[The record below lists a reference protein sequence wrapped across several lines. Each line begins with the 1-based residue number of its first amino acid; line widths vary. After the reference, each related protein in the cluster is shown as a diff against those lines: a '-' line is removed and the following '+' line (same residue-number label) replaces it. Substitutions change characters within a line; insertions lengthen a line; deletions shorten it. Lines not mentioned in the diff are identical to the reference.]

1 VYRVGGVMG
10 ELKNAVTLVPA
21 LVCDPSFTSESGISD
36 SESIVEVGDV
46 EFVEGLLC
54 HISGSVAAAVNVNGR
69 AGCVVMCRVLGNKHI
84 ALSIGGADWVPAGVV
99 HCRDFGVAMYVSPS
113 EISSAGGHV
122 TVIGRGFSADLSRS
136 CAVGRSEYVAV
147 YLNDTAVSCILTA
160 ISPMTVGVAVG
171 GGNSVPLRIVEMNVI
186 SSIQPSVLVRSEKTM
201 LIDMFGFFSASNR
214 FSCSVPC
221 ILVEFISIQGIRCS
235 VVPNVTSSVLEFSIF
250 NNHAFFSSISLPVH
264 SVTLKPLSTRL
275 TFRGGKFDMFI
286 ESDVPV
292 SEISTLLCGISSV
305 CSLNSD

>member
-1 VYRVGGVMG
+1 
-10 ELKNAVTLVPA
+10 
-21 LVCDPSFTSESGISD
+21 
-36 SESIVEVGDV
+36 
-46 EFVEGLLC
+46 
-54 HISGSVAAAVNVNGR
+54 
-69 AGCVVMCRVLGNKHI
+69 
-84 ALSIGGADWVPAGVV
+84 
-99 HCRDFGVAMYVSPS
+99 
-113 EISSAGGHV
+113 
-122 TVIGRGFSADLSRS
+122 
-136 CAVGRSEYVAV
+136 
-147 YLNDTAVSCILTA
+147 
-160 ISPMTVGVAVG
+160 MTVGVAVG

-305 CSLNSD
+305 CSMNSDVRCTLHIPAECSYGRHDVHMIMHSFKFATEHLIVNPLPVVSKLEPNFVALSEHRLITVHGENFEFFNFGAFCRIGTQVVDAIVVHPRSIVLNTSGLLFASNTTSDIQFVYLRQTLWTSSLGLPTKNLAIKSHSPTWLWTHGGTITFQGDNFHSF